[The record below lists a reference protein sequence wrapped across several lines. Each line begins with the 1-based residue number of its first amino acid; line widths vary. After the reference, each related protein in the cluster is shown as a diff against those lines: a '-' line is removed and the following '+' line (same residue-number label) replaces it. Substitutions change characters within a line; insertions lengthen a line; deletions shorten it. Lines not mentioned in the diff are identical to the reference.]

1 MRINAI
7 TQPVKAELRK
17 IEASRKTDKESK
29 NIKISDRSDISSG
42 AQSLNETKA
51 QSDTIAASLSS
62 LPDIRNEKIAEVRS
76 KIENGYYNSDEF
88 LEKLAE
94 RLLNEFGIKNGWYRV
109 LFKLCQLSSNCHLPP
124 FSLNLSFFL
133 F

>member
-94 RLLNEFGIKNGWYRV
+94 RLLNEFGIKNG
-109 LFKLCQLSSNCHLPP
+109 
-124 FSLNLSFFL
+124 
-133 F
+133 